1 MFEKIKTFLSRL
13 NYSHWGNLKSLSDI
27 SVNQREELFFIVETK
42 NKLVSDYRSAH
53 MSIVAGVIAFLGFL
67 WKDEVMKHPNVY
79 SWFWWFIFGS
89 ILFLVFW
96 YYIDSIF
103 LSRQIHI
110 TSSNLSWVKKAVGEI
125 KNIKFGN
132 EEKNLLLSSQKIFN
146 KWVIYIYNF
155 IVFISGIT
163 IWILFFIWVYNFLNY
178 V

>member
-1 MFEKIKTFLSRL
+1 MLETFKKFLSRL

-27 SVNQREELFFIVETK
+27 SVNQREELFFIIETK

-67 WKDEVMKHPNVY
+67 WKDEVIKHPNIY
-79 SWFWWFIFGS
+79 SWFWLFIFGS
-89 ILFLVFW
+89 ILFLVAW

-103 LSRQIHI
+103 LSKQIHI
-110 TSSNLSWVKKAVGEI
+110 TSSNLSWVKKAVDEI

-132 EEKNLLLSSQKIFN
+132 EEKNLLLNSQRIFN

-178 V
+178 A